1 MKTTSRR
8 GGLSAATGL
17 ALGLALLP
25 AGQAQAATFVPCNDI
40 PALKAAINQSNTT
53 GERIILASG
62 CTYTLTTA
70 DNDDNGLPVIT
81 GNVRISS
88 SGATIRRSPDATDDF
103 RIFQVAP
110 DGSLKLTRISITGG
124 LLQGT
129 GDGGGIRSAGTLSL
143 TGGAVTG
150 SRALNGGGIANQ
162 LNGQLTLNQ
171 TTVENNEAEGMG
183 GGVENGGGT
192 MSMTSGA
199 LRNNRAGSDG
209 GGVENFGRVSIS
221 ITGATISG
229 NTSGGFGGGI
239 DSFLST
245 LTVTSSTISK
255 NEARR
260 GGGLYSTTGT
270 ARLVGARVTANT
282 ATGGPGS
289 GGGIFESSG
298 EVRLTGGS
306 VTNNTPENCAPPG
319 SVPGCTG

>member
-1 MKTTSRR
+1 MNTALRR
-8 GGLSAATGL
+8 GGLSAAVGL
-17 ALGLALLP
+17 ALGLAVLP
-25 AGQAQAATFVPCNDI
+25 GQARAATVVPCNDI
-40 PALKAAINQSNTT
+40 PALKAAIDEANRT
-53 GERIILASG
+53 GESITLASG
-62 CTYTLTTA
+62 CTYTLTSA
-70 DNDDNGLPVIT
+70 DNGDNGLPVIT
-81 GNVRISS
+81 GNVRIASN
-88 SGATIRRSPDATDDF
+88 GATIRRSPTATDDF
-103 RIFQVAP
+103 RIFQVDPGA
-110 DGSLKLTRISITGG
+110 SLSLTRTSITGG

-129 GDGGGIRSAGTLSL
+129 GDGGGIRSGGRLSL
-143 TGGAVTG
+143 TGGAVSG
-150 SRALNGGGIANQ
+150 SRAMNGGGIANQ
-162 LNGQLTLNQ
+162 LGGRLTLNQ
-171 TTVENNEAEGMG
+171 TTVENNEAESLG

-209 GGVENFGRVSIS
+209 GGVENFGRVDIS
-221 ITGATISG
+221 ITGATITG

-239 DSFLST
+239 DSFLAT
-245 LTVTSSTISK
+245 LRVTDGTISK

-319 SVPGCTG
+319 SIPGCTG